1 MANKNDKAAGGPCPC
16 GKGAFTTCCGRFI
29 SGAEIPATAELLMR
43 SRYSAYALRDEAYLR
58 ATWFPDTL
66 PEEELTGETD
76 VKWIALDIKKQT
88 HVAGADE
95 ATVEFVARFK
105 VGGKAHRMHEIS
117 NFVRQP
123 DADGKPRWY
132 YVDGSFPG
140 DA

>member
-1 MANKNDKAAGGPCPC
+1 MSTKKDKAAGGECPC
-16 GKGAFTTCCGRFI
+16 GKGMFAACCGRFI

-76 VKWIALDIKKQT
+76 VKWIGLDIKKQT
-88 HVAGADE
+88 HVAGTDE
-95 ATVEFVARFK
+95 ATVEFTARFK
-105 VGGKAHRMHEIS
+105 VAGRAHRMHEIS
-117 NFVRQP
+117 NFVRRP
-123 DADGKPRWY
+123 DAEGRPRWY